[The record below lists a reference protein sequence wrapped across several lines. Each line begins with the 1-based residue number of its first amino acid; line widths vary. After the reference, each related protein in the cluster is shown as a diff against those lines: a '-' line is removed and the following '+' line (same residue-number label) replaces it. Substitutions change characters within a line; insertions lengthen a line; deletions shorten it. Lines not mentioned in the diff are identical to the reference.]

1 MCFNLHPQLE
11 KDLYLIVQL
20 ETGFAPHRYNLKISL
35 MQIFEELNSIK
46 VQNRIRKPLMHTWSD
61 LMVVIKQAERSYHF
75 PCSQFT
81 SGLKITILFPF
92 YKVKGLQLDQENNP
106 SSLL

>member
-1 MCFNLHPQLE
+1 
-11 KDLYLIVQL
+11 
-20 ETGFAPHRYNLKISL
+20 
-35 MQIFEELNSIK
+35 
-46 VQNRIRKPLMHTWSD
+46 MHTWSD

-75 PCSQFT
+75 PRTQFT